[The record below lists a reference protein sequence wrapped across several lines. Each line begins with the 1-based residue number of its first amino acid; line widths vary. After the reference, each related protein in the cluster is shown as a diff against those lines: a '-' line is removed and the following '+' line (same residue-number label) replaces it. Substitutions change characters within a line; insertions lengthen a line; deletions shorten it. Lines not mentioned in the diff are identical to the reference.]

1 MPEKQRK
8 IMHAVANMSEMHKV
22 AFICQTFGMFEMA
35 VDKKQN
41 ISPEKFYEM
50 AAEFL
55 DEFQANN

>member
-1 MPEKQRK
+1 MPDKNRK

-22 AFICQTFGMFEMA
+22 AFICQTFGMFEVA
-35 VDKKQN
+35 ADKKED

-55 DEFQANN
+55 EGFEGR